1 MALAFQKMGVMPD
14 CSRNAVMNVE
24 TMKKFIS
31 VLAKMGYNEVQLY
44 VEDTYEVDGEEKFGY
59 LRGRYSKAELKELD
73 DFAVGLGVE
82 LVANIQTLAHL
93 NAFLR
98 WRKDLVDTADIMLVG
113 EEKVYDLIRRM
124 FSSLRECFRT
134 KRIHI
139 GMDEAQMLGRG
150 K

>member
-59 LRGRYSKAELKELD
+59 TNGGVLTVSKERT
-73 DFAVGLGVE
+73 
-82 LVANIQTLAHL
+82 TLL
-93 NAFLR
+93 SGSFKFN
-98 WRKDLVDTADIMLVG
+98 
-113 EEKVYDLIRRM
+113 E
-124 FSSLRECFRT
+124 
-134 KRIHI
+134 
-139 GMDEAQMLGRG
+139 
-150 K
+150 